1 MVVMISVA
9 LFVLV
14 LLVAYL
20 FLREPIHA
28 GRRAIPKLSRLYH
41 QVGSSIGT
49 QSTYHNIIF
58 RLDPELAFELRHRRP

>member
-1 MVVMISVA
+1 MMSVA

-28 GRRAIPKLSRLYH
+28 GRTAIPSRLYH
-41 QVGSSIGT
+41 QAGSSIGT